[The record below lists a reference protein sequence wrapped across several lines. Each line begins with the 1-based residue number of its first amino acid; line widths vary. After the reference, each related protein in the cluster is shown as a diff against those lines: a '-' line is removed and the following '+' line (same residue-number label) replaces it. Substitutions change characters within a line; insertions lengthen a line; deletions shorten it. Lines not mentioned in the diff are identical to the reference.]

1 MAYLEKMNCRQ
12 IIRCYLSLLIGFL
25 YLPQP
30 KVLAQSTLPGCE
42 APLYIFSIIPG
53 KEKIPPLTAVEII
66 DDSDRV
72 TQVTTQ
78 AELLAAKVPYKATA
92 TRDIQTYWQMRI
104 TKSDFDS
111 LSGKAAKYKLINPDN
126 KPGNPFKNNIAVKP
140 LNSIEKLTECS
151 DNKTVVIGGGVTLE
165 FRELSQF
172 VPGNFA
178 AQIQVCVPT
187 NNNLC
192 P

>member
-1 MAYLEKMNCRQ
+1 MNCQQ
-12 IIRCYLSLLIGFL
+12 IIRCYLNVLVGFL
-25 YLPQP
+25 CLSQP

-42 APLYIFSIIPG
+42 ANLYLPSIIPG

-72 TQVTTQ
+72 AQVTTQ

-92 TRDIQTYWQMRI
+92 TREIQTYWQMRI

-111 LSGKAAKYKLINPDN
+111 LSGETAKYKLINPDT
-126 KPGNPFKNNIAVKP
+126 KPGNPFKNNITVKP
-140 LNSIEKLTECS
+140 LNTIQKLTECS

-172 VPGNFA
+172 VPGSFTA
-178 AQIQVCVPT
+178 KIQVCVPT
-187 NNNLC
+187 NNNQC